1 MEDYK
6 KTKDKLFAKAM
17 ESGKKSSENE
27 TNSGIFTPGPG
38 NNNQP
43 PLNINLDINPETDYK
58 NIGVD
63 YTKGGFNIG
72 GNYQPGYSTT
82 QPGFFPGQTIEVEN
96 PSNYNVRAGYKNKN
110 FGFNVNVGSGGN
122 YGAGMNFNRQF

>member
-17 ESGKKSSENE
+17 EAGKKGFENE
-27 TNSGIFTPGPG
+27 NNSGIFTPNPG
-38 NNNQP
+38 NTNQP

-58 NIGVD
+58 NIGID
-63 YTKGGFNIG
+63 YTKGNFNVG
-72 GNYQPGYSTT
+72 ANYQPGFSTT

-110 FGFNVNVGSGGN
+110 FGFNVNVGSGNN
-122 YGAGMNFNRQF
+122 YGASMNFNRQF